1 MREGLWQS
9 TSRSVPRVGGGGG
22 WDRGWG
28 PQKQEGGCQGCLLP
42 GLWERKALASGV
54 FLFLLRAGVAGG
66 KEEDGSWW
74 SATAAGH
81 ARRSRARADSRDC
94 GILCETWLGLRRV
107 TCWSQGD
114 TRLGARKIPALPTGR
129 SPGKPSSGS
138 GCLHTHTCT
147 HFIYFWCRMWGLG
160 SLTRH

>member
-1 MREGLWQS
+1 MIGSQARIRDTGRWE
-9 TSRSVPRVGGGGG
+9 GGG
-22 WDRGWG
+22 WELVVSDCSWTRQEEPG
-28 PQKQEGGCQGCLLP
+28 PSRQP
-42 GLWERKALASGV
+42 G
-54 FLFLLRAGVAGG
+54 
-66 KEEDGSWW
+66 
-74 SATAAGH
+74 
-81 ARRSRARADSRDC
+81 
-94 GILCETWLGLRRV
+94 LCETWLGLRRV

-160 SLTRH
+160 SLTRD